1 MFNALGANFGLTG
14 PEAAAAISGL
24 RLSDRMGRLG
34 SPVGR
39 RHGAIPFGADLGND
53 HEQLFVASE
62 NIRTYTEQTAAH
74 LQTDIQE
81 AIRQSAVIVI
91 LGFGFHQQN
100 MAILNFSTPTTKRIY
115 GTVLNIDRENYE
127 SLARNLA
134 HIFRSNIILPRNRWT
149 GDVQIPRNYETVDIS
164 CNLTR
169 NFAGLVCETPSGG
182 WRKRA
187 RREQGGSPHPVTA
200 TTNGRQPS
208 KMRPRHST
216 LPSGCTNAHSR

>member
-1 MFNALGANFGLTG
+1 
-14 PEAAAAISGL
+14 
-24 RLSDRMGRLG
+24 MGRLRFSRG
-34 SPVGR
+34 NE
-39 RHGAIPFGADLGND
+39 HGAIPFGADLGND

-134 HIFRSNIILPRNRWT
+134 HIFRSNSHLAPQLLDRRSYKFLETMKPSILAA
-149 GDVQIPRNYETVDIS
+149 I
-164 CNLTR
+164 
-169 NFAGLVCETPSGG
+169 
-182 WRKRA
+182 
-187 RREQGGSPHPVTA
+187 
-200 TTNGRQPS
+200 
-208 KMRPRHST
+208 
-216 LPSGCTNAHSR
+216 